1 MPMIKQPEL
10 LALLR
15 RLLSRSPFMSDW
27 RKLSN
32 GRLVRFIDWR
42 KAVRHA

>member
-15 RLLSRSPFMSDW
+15 HLLSRLPMSDW

-42 KAVRHA
+42 KAVRYA